1 MTFKG
6 VCASILWESCLR
18 TLQALFQ
25 KADCPIRMLFQ
36 ANCWNCGRQ
45 ASETCS
51 GCNAARYCSQF
62 CQHKDWEGHHK
73 VCAVA
78 KKVAASV
85 ASSAV
90 SAAAAS
96 AAAAAGAAGNKVPDE
111 AGEEG
116 DDEGEVC

>member
-1 MTFKG
+1 
-6 VCASILWESCLR
+6 
-18 TLQALFQ
+18 
-25 KADCPIRMLFQ
+25 MLFQ

-90 SAAAAS
+90 SAVS
-96 AAAAAGAAGNKVPDE
+96 AAAGAAGNKVPDE

>member
-1 MTFKG
+1 
-6 VCASILWESCLR
+6 
-18 TLQALFQ
+18 
-25 KADCPIRMLFQ
+25 MLFQ

-62 CQHKDWEGHHK
+62 CQHKDWESHHK

-85 ASSAV
+85 ATSTA
-90 SAAAAS
+90 SAAATTA
-96 AAAAAGAAGNKVPDE
+96 AMATAAAAGAGAAVTKKRDE
-111 AGEEG
+111 AGDEG
-116 DDEGEVC
+116 DDEDEVVRSMIH

>member
-1 MTFKG
+1 
-6 VCASILWESCLR
+6 
-18 TLQALFQ
+18 
-25 KADCPIRMLFQ
+25 MLFQ

-85 ASSAV
+85 ATST
-90 SAAAAS
+90 AS
-96 AAAAAGAAGNKVPDE
+96 AATAAMASVAGIKKRDE
-111 AGEEG
+111 AGDDG
-116 DDEGEVC
+116 DDEDEVCFSDNLFSLQVQYRVTLVVCDLVGLT

>member
-1 MTFKG
+1 M
-6 VCASILWESCLR
+6 VYRSPLACLSE
-18 TLQALFQ
+18 
-25 KADCPIRMLFQ
+25 KAICPSLLFQ

-85 ASSAV
+85 ASSAA

-96 AAAAAGAAGNKVPDE
+96 AAAAAGAVANKAPDE

-116 DDEGEVC
+116 DDEGEVCCLIEVTNS

>member
-1 MTFKG
+1 
-6 VCASILWESCLR
+6 
-18 TLQALFQ
+18 
-25 KADCPIRMLFQ
+25 MLFQ

-62 CQHKDWEGHHK
+62 CQHKDWESHHK

-85 ASSAV
+85 ATST
-90 SAAAAS
+90 AS
-96 AAAAAGAAGNKVPDE
+96 AAATTAAMAAVAAGAAGAAAVTKKRDE
-111 AGEEG
+111 AGDEG
-116 DDEGEVC
+116 DDEDEVVRSMIH

>member
-1 MTFKG
+1 
-6 VCASILWESCLR
+6 
-18 TLQALFQ
+18 
-25 KADCPIRMLFQ
+25 MLFQ

-78 KKVAASV
+78 
-85 ASSAV
+85 
-90 SAAAAS
+90 
-96 AAAAAGAAGNKVPDE
+96 
-111 AGEEG
+111 
-116 DDEGEVC
+116 

>member
-1 MTFKG
+1 
-6 VCASILWESCLR
+6 
-18 TLQALFQ
+18 
-25 KADCPIRMLFQ
+25 MLFQ

-62 CQHKDWEGHHK
+62 CQHKDWESHHK

-85 ASSAV
+85 ATST
-90 SAAAAS
+90 AS
-96 AAAAAGAAGNKVPDE
+96 AAATTAAMAAVAAGAAGPGAAVTKKRDE
-111 AGEEG
+111 AGDEG
-116 DDEGEVC
+116 DDEDEVRSMIH

>member
-1 MTFKG
+1 
-6 VCASILWESCLR
+6 
-18 TLQALFQ
+18 
-25 KADCPIRMLFQ
+25 MLFQ

-96 AAAAAGAAGNKVPDE
+96 AGPQQALQGTRCPTRRARKATTRGRYVRCVPTN
-111 AGEEG
+111 EESIPI
-116 DDEGEVC
+116 